1 MDGWEGLPA
10 VSYNTLANSLE
21 EKILHM
27 ASACTV
33 FGQQKM
39 IKVRLKIVSCVAF
52 CRWFLILGERKQGSR
67 RLNKEEEDA
76 LSERQREVHF
86 RKRLTWA
93 SDSCLGNLLP
103 Q

>member
-39 IKVRLKIVSCVAF
+39 IKVRLKMVSCVAF
-52 CRWFLILGERKQGSR
+52 
-67 RLNKEEEDA
+67 
-76 LSERQREVHF
+76 
-86 RKRLTWA
+86 
-93 SDSCLGNLLP
+93 
-103 Q
+103 